1 MHGAIPWVFAM
12 LWAAF
17 PYPNVQRPVRHGE
30 TTLIFVLQ
38 IFVTFVHLEV
48 AFIGAS
54 NVGKS
59 SLLSIAHCISV
70 HSFHPAPQPMC
81 AAVDKERLD
90 KNSEIGSRKGWSFE
104 QRLLVCHI
112 FSRMFGSIPIC
123 SIVKLHT

>member
-1 MHGAIPWVFAM
+1 MKQKSRELLRKSCLRVSCVNVHGAIPWVFAM

-30 TTLIFVLQ
+30 TKLIFVLQ
-38 IFVTFVHLEV
+38 IYVTFVHLEV

-70 HSFHPAPQPMC
+70 HSFHPPQPMC
-81 AAVDKERLD
+81 AAIDKERLD

-104 QRLLVCHI
+104 QRLFC
-112 FSRMFGSIPIC
+112 
-123 SIVKLHT
+123 